1 MKKNYTKKVASVLAV
16 MSLVACGGGD
26 GGGSGVDTSPLK
38 LQIDTTCGIN
48 NFQAEMLAMVNAMRS
63 SGAVCGGISYP
74 SVGALGW
81 NEKLKDAATLSSY
94 DNAKTGKKSH
104 VGTDGSNV
112 ASRASA
118 VGYSGGVGENI
129 YWGYNSVASSMSWW
143 MNSAA
148 HCSNIMRAD
157 YYALG
162 ASCVQGNDGYSH
174 FTQVFGN

>member
-1 MKKNYTKKVASVLAV
+1 MKINHIKKVVLAV
-16 MSLVACGGGD
+16 AVVSLVACGGGV
-26 GGGSGVDTSPLK
+26 GGGTGVDTSALK
-38 LQIDTTCGIN
+38 IHTDTSCGIA
-48 NFQAEMLAMVNAMRS
+48 NFQVEMLAAVNARRS
-63 SGAVCGGISYP
+63 SGAVCGGVSYP
-74 SVGALGW
+74 AVGSLGW

-112 ASRASA
+112 TSRASA

-143 MNSAA
+143 MNSPA
-148 HCSNIMRAD
+148 HCANIMRAD
-157 YYALG
+157 YFALG
-162 ASCVQGNDGYSH
+162 ASCVQGNEGYSH